1 METIS
6 KKQRPELLNINIDN
20 IGYDVRVTP
29 ITVNGEKRFIIRI
42 NDSADHIYVWDEQIQ
57 SLRALD
63 DEVSTIP
70 DVLEKAISD
79 KLVHS
84 VVFH

>member
-1 METIS
+1 MEVIS
-6 KKQRPELLNINIDN
+6 KIQRPELLNINIDN
-20 IGYDVRVTP
+20 VSYDVRLTP
-29 ITVNGEKRFIIRI
+29 IIVNGEKRFVIRI
-42 NDSADHIYVWDEQIQ
+42 NDSADHIYVWDEQRQ

-70 DVLEKAISD
+70 ATLEKAISD
-79 KLVHS
+79 KLLHN

>member
-1 METIS
+1 MKTIS

-29 ITVNGEKRFIIRI
+29 ITVNDEKRFIIRI

-57 SLRALD
+57 ALRALD

-70 DVLEKAISD
+70 AVLEKAISD
-79 KLVHS
+79 KLVHT